1 MREAGARRARPAVH
15 VATSRRRVMSPP
27 GTCRPAADRI
37 QRDPRAATR
46 GASPARVAL
55 ARAPPATT
63 SQPGPHPRAIR
74 LAGLEIP

>member
-15 VATSRRRVMSPP
+15 V
-27 GTCRPAADRI
+27 
-37 QRDPRAATR
+37 
-46 GASPARVAL
+46 
-55 ARAPPATT
+55 ATT